1 MTTKVQQFQIIA
13 NKISNLEKSHHI
25 HILQMIKKHNPNIQ
39 ISENSNGCFLNMN
52 ELNDLTWNKIKT
64 YIEYNEEKDKEH
76 KSYLCEKNDIIQN
89 LIS

>member
-25 HILQMIKKHNPNIQ
+25 HNLQMIKKHNPNKQ
-39 ISENSNGCFLNMN
+39 ISENSNGCF
-52 ELNDLTWNKIKT
+52 KIKT

-76 KSYLCEKNDIIQN
+76 KSYLCEKNDIMQN